1 MTVPRLL
8 YLVSHPIQYQ
18 APLLRLVAQDTRWSL
33 RVLFEKVDVVN
44 GYHDPGFGTHV
55 RWDVPLRDGY
65 DSVALADTDLAGEIA
80 AADVIWLHGWASRT
94 MHQALAV
101 AKRMN
106 KPVLMRA
113 ENWDGAMPDGNGLW
127 GWLKRLY
134 LRRIFSRCSAFL
146 AIGSANRAYYRRFGI
161 DDNRIFTVPYAV
173 DNAFFAAHADQA
185 DLAALRADLGLEAG
199 QQVILYSGKFQS
211 RKHPEQLV
219 AAWKSLPLPRPV
231 LLMVGD
237 GEMRTELQAMA
248 EPGMI
253 FAGFRNQ
260 TQLPGLY
267 RLADIFVL
275 PSEREPWGLA
285 VNEAMACGTAV
296 VVSDQ
301 VGAAFDLVDQTCGAV
316 FPAGNTLA
324 LADALRLVLSQA
336 TRCGEQAR
344 QRVDHWDF
352 RADLDGLAQAVNH
365 VLA

>member
-1 MTVPRLL
+1 MTAPRLL

-18 APLLRLVAQDTRWSL
+18 APLLRLAAQDPRWSL
-33 RVLFEKVDVVN
+33 RVLFEKVDTVG

-65 DSVALADTDLAGEIA
+65 DSVALAETDLAAEIA

-94 MHQALAV
+94 MHRALAL
-101 AKRMN
+101 AQRMN

-113 ENWDGAMPDGNGLW
+113 ENWDGAMPDGKGVR

-134 LRRIFSRCSAFL
+134 LRRIFSRCAAFL

-161 DDNRIFTVPYAV
+161 DDAHIFTVPYAV
-173 DNAFFAAHADQA
+173 DNAFFATHAAQA
-185 DLAALRADLGLEAG
+185 DLDALRADLGLEPGRA
-199 QQVILYSGKFQS
+199 VILYCGKFQS

-219 AAWKSLPLPRPV
+219 AAWKSLAPPRPV

-237 GEMRTELQAMA
+237 GEMRAELEAMA

-260 TQLPGLY
+260 TQLPALY

-301 VGAAFDLVDQTCGAV
+301 VGAAFDLVDATCGAV
-316 FPAGNTLA
+316 FPAGDTKA
-324 LADALRLVLSQA
+324 LTQALRQVLDQA
-336 TRCGEQAR
+336 PQLGEHAR
-344 QRVDHWDF
+344 QRVDLWDF
-352 RADLDGLAQAVNH
+352 RADLDGLAKAVNH